1 MSLLTKIYNL
11 KAKYRET
18 SGAINTERAALQ
30 NIMTN
35 RAKALREGESI
46 QKRFTSASRD
56 FVSTYGTQSDMDSF
70 DPQTV
75 DFKSVSDAFYDR
87 QMDQFKQTSGYR
99 DYVNYRNI
107 IASGGAGSMMSAI
120 YERAKP
126 GIADYDRLIAQPMK
140 ELKTTYGNIESI
152 SGELESNYETI
163 TSFDSDISASQQRLE
178 GFGASQQE
186 IQSMISETQ
195 RAYGLSTE
203 QRKRGTRGNVQRRT
217 ALTSRSSFA

>member
-35 RAKALREGESI
+35 RAKSVREQQSI

-56 FVSTYGTQSDMDSF
+56 FVSSYGTQSDIDSF
-70 DPQTV
+70 DPQNV
-75 DFKSVSDAFYDR
+75 DFTNVRDAFYDR

-99 DYVNYRNI
+99 DYMNYRRI

-126 GIADYDRLIAQPMK
+126 GIADFDRLIAKPM
-140 ELKTTYGNIESI
+140 ETLNTTFGNIESI
-152 SGELESNYETI
+152 SGELKSNYETI
-163 TSFDSDISASQQRLE
+163 TSFDSDISASQQRLK

-195 RAYGLSTE
+195 RAYGMSTE

>member
-30 NIMTN
+30 NIMKN
-35 RAKALREGESI
+35 RAKSVREQQSI

-56 FVSTYGTQSDMDSF
+56 FVSSYGTQSDIDSF
-70 DPQTV
+70 DPQNV
-75 DFKSVSDAFYDR
+75 DFTNVRDAFYDR

-99 DYVNYRNI
+99 DYMNYRRI

-126 GIADYDRLIAQPMK
+126 GIADFDRLIAKPM
-140 ELKTTYGNIESI
+140 ETLNTTFGNIESI
-152 SGELESNYETI
+152 SGELKSNYETI
-163 TSFDSDISASQQRLE
+163 TSFDSDISASQQRLK

-195 RAYGLSTE
+195 RAYGMSTE